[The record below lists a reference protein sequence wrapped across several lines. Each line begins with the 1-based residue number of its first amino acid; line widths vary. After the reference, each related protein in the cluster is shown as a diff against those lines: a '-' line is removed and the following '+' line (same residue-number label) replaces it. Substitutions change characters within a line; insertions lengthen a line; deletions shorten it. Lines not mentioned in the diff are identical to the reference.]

1 MLELESRIESI
12 TVKKTAKT
20 NGFSGYT
27 SWIYTIS
34 TGNNVI
40 ELTEEEAETLYYTLG
55 VMTKQGRARK

>member
-1 MLELESRIESI
+1 MLELESRIENI
-12 TVKKTAKT
+12 TIKKEPKT

-27 SWIYTIS
+27 PWIYTIS

-40 ELTEEEAETLYYTLG
+40 ELTEEKAEALYYTLG